1 MARSGTSTAGRRCVT
16 DANAA
21 PRLSNKWVVLA
32 ALLAVSLVNYGD
44 RYLLAG
50 LAEPIKREFAVS
62 DTFMGLLMGP
72 AFALLYSIVAVPIA
86 LYADKASRIMIISL
100 GCLIWNGFTILS
112 GLASS
117 PWMLAFARVGVGIG
131 EAAFQAP
138 AYALLAAYF
147 LPEQRGR
154 AFAVMGMAVYFGQLL
169 GYAGGP
175 AIAARGTWHDAFQV
189 LGLAG
194 IGIALLAWLVVREPP
209 RPLVSVKP
217 PHEPLWPLFK
227 RLWAA
232 RSFRFMALGMALGT
246 FSGISFGMWGPA
258 LFERA
263 YGLTTQQASGA
274 FGLAFGMPGL
284 FGMLLFGFLV
294 DRLAR
299 RGPQWLLLLSAVA
312 LFAASGM
319 ILAATWAPSLG
330 AAQILAIPSGLL
342 GGGWS
347 IGIMAALQYVLPDR
361 CRATGTALGLLLIN
375 LIGYVMGPLLAGQLS
390 DLVAGEG
397 ANGLRVALSFVI
409 PVGFIGAAL
418 MWQGGRSI
426 EADRKAL
433 G

>member
-1 MARSGTSTAGRRCVT
+1 MSMAGRKCVT
-16 DANAA
+16 DQVGA
-21 PRLSNKWVVLA
+21 PRLSNKWLVLVMM
-32 ALLAVSLVNYGD
+32 LAIALVNYGD

-86 LYADKASRIMIISL
+86 LYADKASRVSIICF
-100 GCLIWNGFTILS
+100 GCLAWSGFTIMS
-112 GLASS
+112 GLATT
-117 PWMLAFARVGVGIG
+117 PWMLAFARVGVGVG

-147 LPEQRGR
+147 PAEQRGK
-154 AFAVMGMAVYFGQLL
+154 AFAVMGMAIYFGQLI

-175 AIAARGTWHDAFQV
+175 VIAARGTWNDAFEV
-189 LGLAG
+189 LGLVG
-194 IGIALLAWLVVREPP
+194 IAIALLAWATVREPP
-209 RPLVSVKP
+209 RLAVPVSQPK
-217 PHEPLWPLFK
+217 EPLWPLFK
-227 RLWAA
+227 RLMAA
-232 RSFRFMALGMALGT
+232 RSFRFMTLGMALGT
-246 FSGISFGMWGPA
+246 LSGISFGMWGPA

-284 FGMLLFGFLV
+284 IGMLLFGFIV

-299 RGPQWLLLLSAVA
+299 RGPQWLLLLAAGA
-312 LFAASGM
+312 LFAATGL
-319 ILAATWAPSLG
+319 ILAVTWAPSIEMARL
-330 AAQILAIPSGLL
+330 LAIPSGLL

-361 CRATGTALGLLLIN
+361 FRATGTALGLLVIN
-375 LIGYVMGPLLAGQLS
+375 LLGYVMGPLLAGQVS

-397 ANGLRVALSFVI
+397 ANSLRIALSCVI
-409 PVGFIGAAL
+409 PVGFLGAVL
-418 MWQGGRSI
+418 MWLGGRPI
-426 EADRKAL
+426 ERDRTAL
-433 G
+433 A